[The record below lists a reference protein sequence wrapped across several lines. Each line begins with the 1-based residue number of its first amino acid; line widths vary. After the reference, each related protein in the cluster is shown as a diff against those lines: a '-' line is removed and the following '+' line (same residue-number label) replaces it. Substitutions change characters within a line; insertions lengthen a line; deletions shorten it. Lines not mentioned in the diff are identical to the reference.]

1 MNGCQNLLGD
11 FEFPLEDIEAAV
23 RQRRLLSMEIEFS
36 RQCNFRCP
44 YCYVDDIPSISDE
57 MSPEQIRD
65 VLVQAKALGARR
77 IIVLGGEPMV
87 YPRIFEMLDFIGE
100 LGMEVELFTN
110 GTRMDRDAARFL
122 FERNVKVV
130 LKMNTRDPELQDI
143 LSGFK
148 GAHDIIQSAL
158 HNLGEVGYPGEGKI
172 LAISS
177 IICRHNAD
185 ELVDLWRWL
194 RDRNIEPYFEMLTP
208 QGRAD
213 RNENL
218 QIDSE
223 QAREIFERIAEVDRT
238 EYGRQWDPQPPL
250 VGNRCLRHQFSV
262 LVNACGDVLPCVG
275 VTIPVGNVRKRKLK
289 EIIED
294 SEVMQDLRGYRRTI
308 TGPCA
313 RCDKAET
320 CYGCRGAAYQLTG
333 DYKASDPLC
342 WRNQGWNVREA
353 ALPAAADRFLPQKDP
368 MRVVDRL
375 LSVGER
381 SAVLDLT
388 VPSNSPFVSAD
399 GILDESAFMEI
410 MAQGMA
416 ALEGFRAPPTNGN
429 GIKGFLLGA
438 RELEIT
444 GVARAGDQLEVSVFK
459 EAKLGDFGIV
469 RGTVSRNGET
479 LAQGEI
485 KVWHEGAADRTG
497 AEQWK

>member
-1 MNGCQNLLGD
+1 MNGCPTILGD
-11 FEFPLEDIEAAV
+11 FEFPVEDIEEAV

-44 YCYVDDIPSISDE
+44 YCYVDDIPPVSNE
-57 MSPEQIRD
+57 MTPDQIRN
-65 VLVQAKALGARR
+65 VLVQAKNLGARK
-77 IIVLGGEPMV
+77 IIVLGGEPMI

-100 LGMEVELFTN
+100 QGMELELFTN

-122 FERNVKVV
+122 FERSVKVV
-130 LKMNTRDPELQDI
+130 LKMNTRDSGLQDI

-148 GAHDIIQSAL
+148 GAHTIIRSAL
-158 HNLGEVGYPGEGKI
+158 DNLGEAGYPAAGKA

-177 IICRHNAD
+177 IICRHNAG
-185 ELVDLWRWL
+185 ELVDMWRWM

-213 RNENL
+213 RNEHL

-223 QAREIFERIAEVDRT
+223 QAHAIFERIADVDRT
-238 EYGRQWDPQPPL
+238 EYGRHWDPQPPL

-275 VTIPVGNVRKRKLK
+275 VTIPVGNVRERKLK

-294 SEVMQDLRGYRRTI
+294 SEVMQDLRHYRRI
-308 TGPCA
+308 VTGPCA

-333 DYKASDPLC
+333 NYKASDPLC
-342 WRNQGWNVREA
+342 WRNQDWNVREA
-353 ALPAAADRFLPQKDP
+353 ALPLAADRFLPQKDP
-368 MRVVDRL
+368 MRMVDRL

-381 SAVLDLT
+381 SAVLSLT
-388 VPSNSPFVSAD
+388 VPEDSPFVFQD
-399 GILDESAFMEI
+399 GVLDESVFMEMI
-410 MAQGMA
+410 AQGMA
-416 ALEGFRAPPTNGN
+416 ALEGFRMPPTKGN
-429 GIKGFLLGA
+429 GTKGFLLGA
-438 RELEIT
+438 RELEVR
-444 GVARAGDQLEVSVFK
+444 GVAKAGDKLEVSVFK

-469 RGTVSRNGET
+469 QGTVSRNGEI
-479 LAQGEI
+479 LAQGGI
-485 KVWHEGAADRTG
+485 KVWHEGQTG
-497 AEQWK
+497 D